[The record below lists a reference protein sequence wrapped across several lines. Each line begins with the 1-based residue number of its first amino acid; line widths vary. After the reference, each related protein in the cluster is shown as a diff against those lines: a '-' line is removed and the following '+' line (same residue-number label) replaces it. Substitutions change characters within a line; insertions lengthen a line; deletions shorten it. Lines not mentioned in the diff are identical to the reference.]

1 MTTQLI
7 LLGTRRPDTDDDF
20 KAYVSVAGPLFAAAG
35 GTWNGQFDRVDDL
48 AGEGPDQVRIMD
60 FPDEDT
66 IRALFGSAEY
76 RQVIPLRDKAFEEL
90 RIIVATTAP

>member
-1 MTTQLI
+1 
-7 LLGTRRPDTDDDF
+7 
-20 KAYVSVAGPLFAAAG
+20 
-35 GTWNGQFDRVDDL
+35 
-48 AGEGPDQVRIMD
+48 MD